1 MDASGDGIMDQAELN
16 AYYEFK
22 AMVELSRG
30 ANSLCDS
37 TLCPALTLS
46 PSRIRCLR
54 VLLLAFRVQKE
65 QELAAQKAK
74 MDAERA
80 KIAAFNAS
88 DYETVPGF
96 VDRRKSC
103 VEDTHPNT
111 RDRNRSICNRGRER
125 SIQTSFHPTF
135 TYQHGM
141 NAACT
146 NRHHSAPL
154 NKSYPQPRRPSFS
167 LSCVQPH
174 GRTQRAQLCGAAYR
188 R

>member
-1 MDASGDGIMDQAELN
+1 MDASGDGIMDQSELN

-37 TLCPALTLS
+37 TLCPALCPALTLS
-46 PSRIRCLR
+46 PSHIRCLR

-103 VEDTHPNT
+103 VKDTHPNK
-111 RDRNRSICNRGRER
+111 RDRTGTGTFATGAGNGPSER
-125 SIQTSFHPTF
+125 
-135 TYQHGM
+135 
-141 NAACT
+141 A
-146 NRHHSAPL
+146 SAL
-154 NKSYPQPRRPSFS
+154 
-167 LSCVQPH
+167 L
-174 GRTQRAQLCGAAYR
+174 
-188 R
+188 